1 MCRFEA
7 VISFSIHTCPPVY
20 LVSLPGRRS
29 LVTWCLIAV
38 CWKALPTQRLRR
50 EGVVCFVVGGIA
62 MRGVVRARARD
73 WGLGG
78 GALGRGDLPF
88 EVGAGAQGAVTQ

>member
-7 VISFSIHTCPPVY
+7 FVSFIIHTCARVY
-20 LVSLPGRRS
+20 LPG

-50 EGVVCFVVGGIA
+50 EGVVCFVVGGSA

-73 WGLGG
+73 WVLGG
-78 GALGRGDLPF
+78 GALGHGDLPF
-88 EVGAGAQGAVTQ
+88 EVGVLEPRAR